1 MTTNT
6 AVGGELIVSAIG
18 AYEIE
23 QQFVTNKQTPLAP
36 FDAVTQEASDSSERA
51 DFLPARI
58 MKAIALA
65 YESRFFSDLS
75 ITTRQVLAA
84 LIRFSLND
92 KNMHQLAYVKKET
105 LARHVGVSEATVYRA
120 LSTLEGQGLIER
132 EKQLRTRMKL
142 QNIGKIRFTSKL
154 LGALGFLQRS
164 MGLSGHS
171 PQDAA
176 LAGAASRTSLGAG
189 EKSLKSNTYQAT
201 AQKNP
206 SGGKDAYKTIDGKPV
221 PSDLVWLA
229 ERNAMA
235 VTAIFKLMNIARES
249 GKRLSDVV
257 AVTKHALQK
266 LHGRELYAYLNS
278 LLSKDVDFTFI
289 AKEQA
294 DMAQQE
300 QQREREAAES
310 KTRISHLA
318 ASLRGKEFQLQDGST
333 ISVDEVSVVVRR
345 GNYTSSTPLHA
356 ALGQLEALAS
366 GQIALLTPK
375 EMREPDQRSRDD
387 VARQLSESLAL
398 LRQQSPASTRR
409 SGRARELRYGNGE
422 LSLTGA

>member
-6 AVGGELIVSAIG
+6 AVGGELIFSANS
-18 AYEIE
+18 AHVNEA
-23 QQFVTNKQTPLAP
+23 QFAIKNQTSLAP
-36 FDAVTQEASDSSERA
+36 CDAVTQEASNSFESP

-65 YESRFFSDLS
+65 YESRFFNELS

-142 QNIGKIRFTSKL
+142 QNIGRIRFTSKL

-164 MGLSGHS
+164 MGLGSAQAPDDG
-171 PQDAA
+171 AV
-176 LAGAASRTSLGAG
+176 AGEASRTSFGVAKNSFKSMTYAG
-189 EKSLKSNTYQAT
+189 SPAEKNQADR
-201 AQKNP
+201 KH
-206 SGGKDAYKTIDGKPV
+206 AYKTIDGKAV

-229 ERNAMA
+229 ERNALP
-235 VTAIFKLMNIARES
+235 VTAIFKLMKVARAA

-266 LHGRELYAYLNS
+266 LQGKELYAYLNS

-294 DMAQQE
+294 DTADQE
-300 QQREREAAES
+300 QQRERQIAES
-310 KTRISHLA
+310 KARISQLA
-318 ASLRGKEFQLQDGST
+318 VSLRGKKFELQDGST

-345 GNYTSSTPLHA
+345 GSYTSSTPLHA

-366 GQIALLTPK
+366 GRIALLTPK
-375 EMREPDQRSRDD
+375 ETREPERRSPDN
-387 VARQLSESLAL
+387 VASQLAQSLAI
-398 LRQQSPASTRR
+398 LRQQLPASMR
-409 SGRARELRYGNGE
+409 SRGRLAG
-422 LSLTGA
+422 

>member
-6 AVGGELIVSAIG
+6 AVGGELIFSANS
-18 AYEIE
+18 AYAKEA
-23 QQFVTNKQTPLAP
+23 QFAINKQTSLAQCE
-36 FDAVTQEASDSSERA
+36 AVTQEVSNSFESP
-51 DFLPARI
+51 DFLPSRV

-65 YESRFFSDLS
+65 YESRFFNDLS

-142 QNIGKIRFTSKL
+142 QNIGRIRFTLKL
-154 LGALGFLQRS
+154 LGALGFLQRTFE
-164 MGLSGHS
+164 HAVA
-171 PQDAA
+171 QHRDNAVV
-176 LAGAASRTSLGAG
+176 AGASSRTSDNLT
-189 EKSLKSNTYQAT
+189 EKSFKSMTYKPPSIGSKEAE
-201 AQKNP
+201 KNL
-206 SGGKDAYKTIDGKPV
+206 SERKHAFKTINGKAV
-221 PSDLVWLA
+221 PSDLAWLA
-229 ERNAMA
+229 ERNALA
-235 VTAIFKLMNIARES
+235 VTAIFKLMKAARAA

-266 LHGRELYAYLNS
+266 LQGKELYAYLSS

-289 AKEQA
+289 AKEHA
-294 DMAQQE
+294 DMADQE
-300 QQREREAAES
+300 QQRERKAAE
-310 KTRISHLA
+310 TQNRISQLA
-318 ASLRGKEFQLQDGST
+318 VSLRGKKFELPDGST

-345 GNYTSSTPLHA
+345 GSFTSSTPLHA

-366 GQIALLTPK
+366 GQIASLTPK
-375 EMREPDQRSRDD
+375 EMREPDRRSRND
-387 VARQLSESLAL
+387 VAGHLAQSLAL
-398 LRQQSPASTRR
+398 LRQQLPASIRR
-409 SGRARELRYGNGE
+409 SERLAG
-422 LSLTGA
+422 

>member
-6 AVGGELIVSAIG
+6 AVGGELIFSGLG

-23 QQFVTNKQTPLAP
+23 DQFVTNKQTPAAP
-36 FDAVTQEASDSSERA
+36 FDAVTQETSASDERA
-51 DFLPARI
+51 DFLPARV

-92 KNMHQLAYVKKET
+92 KNMYQLAYVKKET
-105 LARHVGVSEATVYRA
+105 LARHVGVSEATIYRA

-164 MGLSGHS
+164 IGLSGHS
-171 PQDAA
+171 PHDAA
-176 LAGAASRTSLGAG
+176 LPGAASRTSLGAA
-189 EKSLKSNTYQAT
+189 EKSLKSNTYQET
-201 AQKNP
+201 GEKHP
-206 SGGKDAYKTIDGKPV
+206 SGGKNAYKTIDGKPV

-229 ERNAMA
+229 ERNALA
-235 VTAIFKLMNIARES
+235 VTAIFKLMNVARES

-266 LHGRELYAYLNS
+266 LQGRELYAYLNS

-289 AKEQA
+289 AKAQA
-294 DMAQQE
+294 DMANQE

-310 KTRISHLA
+310 KTRISQLA

-375 EMREPDQRSRDD
+375 EMREPDRRSRDD
-387 VARQLSESLAL
+387 VARQLAESLAL
-398 LRQQSPASTRR
+398 LRQQLPTSKRR
-409 SGRARELRYGNGE
+409 SGRAAELKCSDGRP
-422 LSLTGA
+422 SLTHA